1 LLESKGV
8 FGNFD
13 VVHNNDDSADS
24 KDLLLALKKF
34 RETDKNDFFEIFNLD
49 SDRLFKEV
57 SLLRELSFVS
67 SYGADNLLNELTHK
81 IAKTLQV
88 EKCAIYVLDASKETF
103 NIESSVYGLDIYSE
117 EFSSIE
123 INANEFRI
131 KFITGNLF
139 GNNKVKTAIIKSNY
153 EIVGILAVCSKEDG
167 SEFNEDDDYFI
178 KLCSVQIAPAV
189 ENNRNYKQLQLQAF
203 REKIINK
210 INNSIRMSLDLN
222 TILNTAVY
230 EIATALNVSVCS
242 IFKFIPAKN
251 IAIVTNEYNTHGYNN
266 PLLTEAYTP
275 VFGNT
280 VNEKILRTLKSV
292 IADDISKESDLKD
305 CPKTRHEII
314 NGIKAKSILIVPIM
328 FESGVFGTL
337 TLNQCNKTRKWS
349 QDDIQMIENIA
360 FQIGIA
366 INQSYLLEKIK
377 SLAIKDELTGLI
389 NKRNF
394 NERISAEIERAKR
407 HSGCLS
413 LAIFD
418 IDFFKKF
425 NDTWGHLAGDYV
437 LRELGKIIKEN
448 IRKSDIAA
456 RIGGEEFALILP
468 ETDIQNGYEFLERL
482 RNTIQNSDFNFQG
495 KKLKVTIS
503 GGIIDIGQIKNKNI
517 GINTLIQESI
527 EKADSLLYKAKKHG
541 RNRICM

>member
-1 LLESKGV
+1 M

-13 VVHNNDDSADS
+13 IVHNNNENKDP

-34 RETDKNDFFEIFNLD
+34 NETDKNDFFEIFNLD
-49 SDRLFKEV
+49 SERLFKEI
-57 SLLRELSFVS
+57 SLLRELSLVS
-67 SYGADNLLNELTHK
+67 SCRTDNLLNELIYK

-88 EKCAIYVLDASKETF
+88 EKCAIYILDASKEKF
-103 NIESSVYGLDIYSE
+103 NIESCVYGLDIYSE
-117 EFSSIE
+117 EFSSIDS
-123 INANEFRI
+123 NANEFKI
-131 KFITGNLF
+131 KFVTNNLF
-139 GNNKVKTAIIKSNY
+139 GNNKAQTAFIKSNH
-153 EIVGILAVCSKEDG
+153 EIIGILAICSKEDN
-167 SEFNEDDDYFI
+167 SEFNEDDEYFI
-178 KLCSVQIAPAV
+178 KLCAAQIAPTI
-189 ENNRNYKQLQLQAF
+189 ENGRNYKQLQLQTF

-242 IFKFIPAKN
+242 IVKFIPAKN
-251 IAIVTNEYNTHGYNN
+251 MALVTNEFNTHGYNN

-275 VFGNT
+275 VIGNS
-280 VNEKILRTLKSV
+280 VNERILRTLKSV
-292 IADDISKESDLKD
+292 IADDISKDSDLKD
-305 CPKTRHEII
+305 YPKTRYEII
-314 NGIKAKSILIVPIM
+314 NGVKAKSILIVPIM

-337 TLNQCNKTRKWS
+337 TLNQCNKTKKWS
-349 QDDIQMIENIA
+349 QDDVQMIENIA

-407 HSGCLS
+407 HSGSLS

-425 NDTWGHLAGDYV
+425 NDTWGHLAGDFV
-437 LRELGKIIKEN
+437 LRELGKIIKDN

-468 ETDIQNGYEFLERL
+468 ETDINNGYEFLERL
-482 RNTIQNSDFNFQG
+482 RNAIQNSDFSFQG

-517 GINTLIQESI
+517 EINSLIRESI
-527 EKADSLLYKAKKHG
+527 EQADSLLYKAKKHG
-541 RNRICM
+541 RNRICMQ

>member
-1 LLESKGV
+1 M

-13 VVHNNDDSADS
+13 VVHNNDDGKDP

-49 SDRLFKEV
+49 SDRLYKEV
-57 SLLRELSFVS
+57 SLLRELSIVS
-67 SYGADNLLNELTHK
+67 SCGADNLLNELMHK
-81 IAKTLQV
+81 IACILQV

-117 EFSSIE
+117 EFSSIDL
-123 INANEFRI
+123 NANEFRI
-131 KFITGNLF
+131 KSVTSKFF
-139 GNNKVKTAIIKSNY
+139 GNNKVKTAFIKNNY
-153 EIVGILAVCSKEDG
+153 EIVGILAVCGKEDG
-167 SEFNEDDDYFI
+167 SEFNEDDEYFI
-178 KLCSVQIAPAV
+178 KLCATQIAPAV
-189 ENNRNYKQLQLQAF
+189 ENNRNYKQLQLQAS

-222 TILNTAVY
+222 TILNTAVH
-230 EIATALNVSVCS
+230 EIAIALNISVCS
-242 IFKFIPAKN
+242 IFKFIPSKN
-251 IAIVTNEYNTHGYNN
+251 IAIVTNEYNTHGFNN

-275 VFGNT
+275 VIGNSL
-280 VNEKILRTLKSV
+280 NEKILRTLKPV
-292 IADDISKESDLKD
+292 IADDISKDFNLND
-305 CPKTRHEII
+305 CPKTRYEII
-314 NGIKAKSILIVPIM
+314 NGVRAKSILIVPIM

-349 QDDIQMIENIA
+349 QDDVQMIENIA

-377 SLAIKDELTGLI
+377 GLAIKDELTGLI

-407 HSGCLS
+407 HSGSLS

-437 LRELGKIIKEN
+437 LKELGRIIKDN

-468 ETDIQNGYEFLERL
+468 ETDIDNGYEFLERL
-482 RNTIQNSDFNFQG
+482 RNTIQNSPLDFQG

-503 GGIIDIGQIKNKNI
+503 GGIIDIRQIKNKNI
-517 GINTLIQESI
+517 NINTLIHESI
-527 EKADSLLYKAKKHG
+527 EKADNLLYKAKKQG
-541 RNRICM
+541 RNRICMQ

>member
-1 LLESKGV
+1 M

-13 VVHNNDDSADS
+13 VVHNNDDGKES
-24 KDLLLALKKF
+24 KDLLFALKKF
-34 RETDKNDFFEIFNLD
+34 SETDKKDFLEIFNVD
-49 SDRLFKEV
+49 SDRLFKEAY
-57 SLLRELSFVS
+57 LLRELSFAS
-67 SYGADNLLNELTHK
+67 SFGADNLLSQLTNK
-81 IAKTLQV
+81 IAKSLQV
-88 EKCAIYVLDASKETF
+88 EKCAVYLLDASKETF
-103 NIESSVYGLDIYSE
+103 SIEPPVYGLDIYSE
-117 EFSSIE
+117 EFASIDL
-123 INANEFRI
+123 NANEFRI
-131 KFITGNLF
+131 KYTVSNLF
-139 GNNKVKTAIIKSNY
+139 GNNKVKTTFIENNY
-153 EIVGILAVCSKEDG
+153 EIVGILAVCGKEDG
-167 SEFNEDDDYFI
+167 TEFNDDDEYFI
-178 KLCSVQIAPAV
+178 KLCAAQIAPAV
-189 ENNRNYKQLQLQAF
+189 ENNRIYKQLQLQAS

-251 IAIVTNEYNTHGYNN
+251 IAIVTNEHNTHGYSN

-275 VFGNT
+275 VFGNS
-280 VNEKILRTLKSV
+280 VNEKILKTLKSV
-292 IADDISKESDLKD
+292 IIDDTSNNFDIDSW
-305 CPKTRHEII
+305 PKTRYEII
-314 NGIKAKSILIVPIM
+314 NGVRAKSILVVPIM

-337 TLNQCNKTRKWS
+337 TINQCNKTRKWS
-349 QDDIQMIENIA
+349 QDDIQMVENIA

-377 SLAIKDELTGLI
+377 GLAIKDELTGLI

-394 NERISAEIERAKR
+394 NERLSAEVERVKR

-437 LRELGKIIKEN
+437 LKELGKVIKSS

-456 RIGGEEFALILP
+456 RYGGEEFALILP
-468 ETDIQNGYEFLERL
+468 ETDIDNGYELLERL
-482 RNTIQNSDFNFQG
+482 RVTVQNSDFEFQG
-495 KKLKVTIS
+495 KKLKVSIS
-503 GGIIDIGQIKNKNI
+503 GGIIDVGRIKNKNVD
-517 GINTLIQESI
+517 INALIRESI
-527 EKADSLLYKAKKHG
+527 EKADNLLYKAKKQG
-541 RNRICM
+541 RNRICMA